1 MQFLRDLFSI
11 NVLHRCR
18 YWSNSHV
25 NDLTCHFFFLNL
37 LISSASSC
45 RRETEMAA
53 AWHLRSQAL
62 RKALSTANFWVM
74 LIGVGCWDLKGS
86 KGIFLNCTW
95 AQKKAHKIIPL
106 CLWVPPINS
115 LPNPNTWEGSRIESQ
130 RRSWPWRTN
139 ESIPKF
145 WIHQQII
152 KAKGVRNLLCI
163 LFLYDFREKVKQ
175 SSSIHLANIP
185 HQCFRKS
192 TQPRNLLLSKGL
204 GGDEGKDGKR
214 KRDQA
219 NSKKINIFFVST
231 YKQWFF
237 QFLIL
242 SSVFSSEN
250 CIYFLY
256 LCLAPVNIM
265 TMHNNKAQLFPF
277 FTLPAS
283 LNHPR

>member
-1 MQFLRDLFSI
+1 MELKPSCEDEGKGDWGAR
-11 NVLHRCR
+11 HGYGRGTEWKR
-18 YWSNSHV
+18 NSA
-25 NDLTCHFFFLNL
+25 FK
-37 LISSASSC
+37 
-45 RRETEMAA
+45 E
-53 AWHLRSQAL
+53 SQRL
-62 RKALSTANFWVM
+62 
-74 LIGVGCWDLKGS
+74 G
-86 KGIFLNCTW
+86 NC
-95 AQKKAHKIIPL
+95 
-106 CLWVPPINS
+106 S
-115 LPNPNTWEGSRIESQ
+115 LPCSKCCVLQGEGTGYCRIESQ

-265 TMHNNKAQLFPF
+265 TMHINKAQLFPF